1 MSHYWIASAFA
12 AATDERVSV
21 TTEKLQY
28 DLPKTFEH
36 GLLLV
41 CVAGLLIAYVVW
53 MYLRDTKRLSPVWTV
68 WLLLLRLAVLVGIAI
83 IYLNPHNSRQT
94 FAHKPSQVAI
104 LLDRSLSMRFPA
116 DNLDDSSS
124 PARQRQTRT
133 EAVVDLLANTP
144 LLDRLSKTHQV
155 QFYVFSRQLQEGPK
169 KLAVQAS
176 PDDKN
181 TDAASDNEGAQPD
194 RPEIYRE
201 GQTDP
206 TDVQAA
212 RVDFWKN
219 VVTPTETDQDT
230 RLGESLVE
238 VLREFRNKTAS
249 GIVVI
254 SDGASNAGLGYTS
267 AIDAARGPDGVKI
280 FTIGVG
286 STDPQR
292 NVTVSSLETPTLVHT
307 KDSFEIAAYVQGQNF
322 EGENVEVVLKAQR
335 MVGDQELP
343 PEERDRQTI
352 TLGEDGVPTKV
363 IFDQQWDE
371 PQSVRYLVEARPTQT
386 VAELKDDD
394 NEKDATVTVSE
405 KRTRVLLVAG
415 GPMRDYRFLSGMLM
429 RHKGIKVDAYLQ
441 SIDPGTIESVSQDVD
456 ELLTDFPATMQEL
469 NGDPS
474 REDDETGYDVI
485 VFFDP
490 DWKELAAT
498 RPDAVE
504 LIARWVSEF
513 SGGAIFVAGD
523 VFTPDLATAGENLE
537 PVQALYPVF
546 LSPSLFFDLELSNS
560 STQSWPM
567 LLEPAGESAGFL
579 QVADTPQES
588 IELWST
594 DFPGFYRCY
603 PTAGAKAGAT
613 VYAHFGD
620 SRMMDENGRPIL
632 LASQIYGTGR
642 TMYLGSGET
651 WRLREMSVDYHERLW
666 TKMIRE
672 VGQGRRSRG
681 SSPVTLLP
689 EKREVMLGETV
700 VVRAILLDNR
710 SGDLVPSTAES
721 VTLRLIAPN
730 GEEVFPEPVLFASDA
745 QPGEFVGDFRAIMPG
760 RYTLKLPVPGTED
773 KVREETVEVVFPGLE
788 DINPEQNVRLLTEVA
803 RQTGGQYMAI
813 SDAVEQL
820 PSLLPD
826 QSRTVP
832 RHQRIETL
840 WDRKWVLY
848 LLVGLLS
855 VEWLTRKLLRLA

>member
-1 MSHYWIASAFA
+1 MSHFWIASIFA

-36 GLLLV
+36 WLLLV
-41 CVAGLLIAYVVW
+41 CVAGLLVAYVAW
-53 MYLRDTKRLSPVWTV
+53 MYIKDTKRLSPVWTI
-68 WLLLLRLAVLVGIAI
+68 WLLLLRVAVLVGIGI
-83 IYLNPHNSRQT
+83 IYFNPHISRQT
-94 FAHKPSQVAI
+94 FAHKPSQVAV

-116 DNLDDSSS
+116 SNLDDASP
-124 PARQRQTRT
+124 PARDRQTRT

-169 KLAVQAS
+169 KLAVQPS
-176 PDDKN
+176 PDEIKLK
-181 TDAASDNEGAQPD
+181 TDSDDSEPKIE

-201 GQTDP
+201 DRSDP
-206 TDVQAA
+206 ADIQAA
-212 RVDFWKN
+212 RVEFWQDA
-219 VVTPTETDQDT
+219 VTPTETDQDT

-238 VLREFRNKTAS
+238 VLREFRSKTAS

-254 SDGASNAGLGYTS
+254 SDGASNAGIGYSS

-292 NVTVSSLETPTLVHT
+292 NVTVSSLESPTLVHT
-307 KDSFEIAAYVQGQNF
+307 KDAFEISAYVQGQNF
-322 EGENVEVVLKAQR
+322 EGDTVEVILKAQR

-363 IFDQQWDE
+363 VFEQKWDD
-371 PQSVRYLVEARPTQT
+371 PQTVRYLVEAKPTQT

-394 NEKDATVTVSE
+394 NQKDATVNISE

-429 RHKGIKVDAYLQ
+429 RHKGIKVDAFLQ

-456 ELLTDFPATMQEL
+456 ELLTDFPETMQEL
-469 NGDPS
+469 NGDPT

-490 DWKELAAT
+490 DWKELVAT
-498 RPDAVE
+498 RPDAIE
-504 LIARWVSEF
+504 MLTRWVSEF

-523 VFTPDLATAGENLE
+523 VFTPDLATAGDNLE

-546 LSPSLFFDLELSNS
+546 LSPSLFFDLELTSS

-567 LLEPAGESAGFL
+567 VLESAGTTAGFL
-579 QVADTPQES
+579 QVADSPQES
-588 IELWST
+588 IELWTT

-613 VYAHFGD
+613 IYGYFGD
-620 SRMMDENGRPIL
+620 SRMTDENGRPIL

-672 VGQGRRSRG
+672 VGQGRRRRG

-700 VVRAILLDNR
+700 IVRAILMDNR

-721 VTLRLIAPN
+721 VTMRLIGPDR
-730 GEEVFPEPVLFASDA
+730 EEIFPEPVLYPSDA
-745 QPGEFVGDFRAIMPG
+745 QPGEFIGDFRATMPG

-773 KVREETVEVVFPGLE
+773 RYREETVEVVFPGLE

-803 RQTGGQYMAI
+803 RQTGGEYL
-813 SDAVEQL
+813 SVSEAVEKL
-820 PSLLPD
+820 PSLLTD

-832 RHQRIETL
+832 RHQKSDML
-840 WDRKWVLY
+840 WDKHWVLY

>member
-1 MSHYWIASAFA
+1 MSQFWIASIFA
-12 AATDERVSV
+12 ATTDERVSV

-68 WLLLLRLAVLVGIAI
+68 WLLLLRVGVLVGIAV

-116 DNLDDSSS
+116 ENLDDSSP

-144 LLDRLSKTHQV
+144 LLDRLSQTHQV

-169 KLAVQAS
+169 KLALQPSAEEVE
-176 PDDKN
+176 PDG
-181 TDAASDNEGAQPD
+181 TDPKID

-201 GQTDP
+201 NRSDTAE
-206 TDVQAA
+206 VQEA

-238 VLREFRNKTAS
+238 VLQEFRSKTAS
-249 GIVVI
+249 GIIVV
-254 SDGASNAGLGYTS
+254 SDGASNAGIGYSS
-267 AIDAARGPDGVKI
+267 AIEAARGQDGVKI

-292 NVTVSSLETPTLVHT
+292 NVTISSMESPTLVHT
-307 KDSFEIAAYVQGQNF
+307 KDAFEISAYVQGQNF
-322 EGENVEVVLKAQR
+322 EGETVEVILKAQR

-343 PEERDRQTI
+343 PEERSRQTI

-363 IFDQQWDE
+363 VFDEKWDD
-371 PQSVRYLVEARPTQT
+371 PQTVRYVVEAQPTQV

-394 NEKDATVTVSE
+394 NQKDATVNISE

-429 RHKGIKVDAYLQ
+429 RHQGIKVDAYLQ
-441 SIDPGTIESVSQDVD
+441 SIDPGTIDSVSQDVD
-456 ELLTDFPATMQEL
+456 ELLPGFPTTMQEL
-469 NGDPS
+469 NGDPT

-490 DWKELAAT
+490 DWKELVAT
-498 RPDAVE
+498 RPDTVE
-504 LIARWVSEF
+504 LLQRWVSEF
-513 SGGAIFVAGD
+513 SGGIIFVAGD
-523 VFTPDLATAGENLE
+523 VFTPDLATAGDNLE
-537 PVQALYPVF
+537 PIQALYPVF
-546 LSPSLFFDLELSNS
+546 LSPSLFLDLELNNS
-560 STQSWPM
+560 STQAWPL
-567 LLEPAGESAGFL
+567 LLEPAGATAGFL
-579 QVADTPQES
+579 QVADSPQES
-588 IELWST
+588 IELWTT

-613 VYAHFGD
+613 VYSLFGD

-642 TMYLGSGET
+642 TMYLGSAET

-730 GEEVFPEPVLFASDA
+730 GEEVFPEPVLYPSGV
-745 QPGEFVGDFRAIMPG
+745 QPGEFVGDFRATTPG
-760 RYTLKLPVPGTED
+760 RYTLKLPVPGTESQF
-773 KVREETVEVVFPGLE
+773 REETVEVVFPGLE

-803 RQTGGQYMAI
+803 RQTGGEYFSI
-813 SDAVEQL
+813 SEAAEKLPPQL
-820 PSLLPD
+820 TD

-840 WDRKWVLY
+840 WDRQWVLY

-855 VEWLTRKLLRLA
+855 MEWLTRKLLRLA

>member
-1 MSHYWIASAFA
+1 MSHFWIASIFA

-28 DLPKTFEH
+28 DTPKTFEH
-36 GLLLV
+36 WLLLV
-41 CVAGLLIAYVVW
+41 CVAGLLVAYVAW
-53 MYLRDTKRLSPVWTV
+53 MYIKDTKRLSPVWTI
-68 WLLLLRLAVLVGIAI
+68 WLLLLRVAVLVGIGI

-116 DNLDDSSS
+116 DNLDDASP
-124 PARQRQTRT
+124 PARDRQTRT

-169 KLAVQAS
+169 KLAVQPSADEQQAKT
-176 PDDKN
+176 DD
-181 TDAASDNEGAQPD
+181 EGSESEIE

-201 GQTDP
+201 DRSDSA
-206 TDVQAA
+206 DVQAA
-212 RVDFWKN
+212 RVEFWQN
-219 VVTPTETDQDT
+219 TVTPTETDQDT

-254 SDGASNAGLGYTS
+254 SDGASNAGIGYSS

-292 NVTVSSLETPTLVHT
+292 NVTVSSLESPTLVHT
-307 KDSFEIAAYVQGQNF
+307 KDAFEISAYVQGQNF
-322 EGENVEVVLKAQR
+322 EGDNVEVVLKAQR

-363 IFDQQWDE
+363 VFEQKWDD
-371 PQSVRYLVEARPTQT
+371 PQTVRYLVEAQPTQT

-394 NEKDATVTVSE
+394 NQKDATVTISE

-429 RHKGIKVDAYLQ
+429 RHKGIKVDAFLQ

-456 ELLTDFPATMQEL
+456 ELLTDFPETMQEL
-469 NGDPS
+469 NGDPT

-490 DWKELAAT
+490 DWKELVAT
-498 RPDAVE
+498 RPDAIE
-504 LIARWVSEF
+504 LLTRWVSEF

-546 LSPSLFFDLELSNS
+546 LSPSLFFDLELTSS
-560 STQSWPM
+560 STQSWPL
-567 LLEPAGESAGFL
+567 LLEPAGATAGFL
-579 QVADTPQES
+579 QVADSPQES
-588 IELWST
+588 IELWTT

-613 VYAHFGD
+613 VYAYFGD
-620 SRMMDENGRPIL
+620 SRMTDENGRPIL

-672 VGQGRRSRG
+672 VGQGRRRRG

-700 VVRAILLDNR
+700 IVRAILLDNR

-721 VTLRLIAPN
+721 VTMRLIAPN
-730 GEEVFPEPVLFASDA
+730 GEEVFPEPVLYPSDA
-745 QPGEFVGDFRAIMPG
+745 QPGEFIGDFRATMPG

-773 KVREETVEVVFPGLE
+773 RYREETVEVVFPGLE

-803 RQTGGQYMAI
+803 RQTGGEYLSVAE
-813 SDAVEQL
+813 AAEKL
-820 PSLLPD
+820 PSLLTD

-832 RHQRIETL
+832 RHQKIDTL
-840 WDRKWVLY
+840 WDRQWVLY

-855 VEWLTRKLLRLA
+855 MEWLTRKLLRLA